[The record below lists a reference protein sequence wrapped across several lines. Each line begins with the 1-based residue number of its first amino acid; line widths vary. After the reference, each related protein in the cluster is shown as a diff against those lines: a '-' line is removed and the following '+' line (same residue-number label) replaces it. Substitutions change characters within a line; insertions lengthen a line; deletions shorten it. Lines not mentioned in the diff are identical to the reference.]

1 MPVACPTRRR
11 FAYRLRVAPAAL
23 QGTPVALPVRSLT
36 PAPPDPILGLT
47 EAFRADARAE
57 KVNLAVGVYVD
68 DTGVTPVIGSV
79 LEAERRLLEK
89 AGPKG
94 YLPID
99 GRPGFKNAVRDL
111 IFTPD
116 HEIVKSGR
124 SATAQTPGGT
134 GALRVAADFLL
145 QTGSSK
151 TIWLSEPTWPNHP
164 QLFTI
169 AGFTLR
175 TYPYLDAS
183 GRNVDESGMLG
194 ALRSAVPGDVL
205 LLHGSCHNPSG
216 VDPDQE
222 TWAAI
227 GEAVIERE
235 LLPIVD
241 FAYQGFGFG
250 LREDADWLTGLARP
264 GMEFLVCTSYSK
276 NFALYNERVGALT
289 IVAADPGRAASALSH
304 LKIAIRSNYSNPPA
318 HGADIV
324 ETILTDP
331 ALRARWEVDL
341 AAMRNRI
348 LGNRAALVEALVAAN
363 VPGNWDPI
371 RHQRGMFAL
380 LALSD
385 EQVARLRAE
394 FGVFVVGRGRI
405 NVAGLTAANLPR
417 VVQAVKAVIE
427 G

>member
-1 MPVACPTRRR
+1 
-11 FAYRLRVAPAAL
+11 
-23 QGTPVALPVRSLT
+23 VALPLRSLT

-47 EAFRADARAE
+47 EAFRADTRAD

-68 DTGVTPVIGSV
+68 DTGVTPVIPSV
-79 LEAERRLLEK
+79 LEAERKLLER

-111 IFTPD
+111 VFGPD
-116 HEIVKSGR
+116 HEIVRSGR

-164 QLFTI
+164 QLFTL
-169 AGFTLR
+169 AGFALR
-175 TYPYLDAS
+175 TYPYLDES
-183 GRNVDESGMLG
+183 GRHVDVGGMLG
-194 ALRSAVPGDVL
+194 ALRSAAPGDVV

-227 GEAVIERE
+227 GEVVIERE

-250 LREDADWLTGLARP
+250 LREDADWLGGLARP
-264 GMEFLVCTSYSK
+264 RLEFIVCTSYSK

-289 IVAADPGRAASALSH
+289 VVAADTGRAAAALSH

-331 ALRARWEVDL
+331 DLRARWEVDL

-348 LGNRAALVEALVAAN
+348 LGNRSALVEALVAAD

-380 LALSD
+380 LGLSSD
-385 EQVARLRAE
+385 QVARLRDE
-394 FGVFVVGRGRI
+394 FGVYVVGRGRI
-405 NVAGLTAANLPR
+405 NVAGLTAANLPF
-417 VVQAVKAVIE
+417 VVVAVKAVIE
-427 G
+427 A

>member
-1 MPVACPTRRR
+1 M
-11 FAYRLRVAPAAL
+11 
-23 QGTPVALPVRSLT
+23 ALPSRSLT
-36 PAPPDPILGLT
+36 PAAPDPILGLAESFKADT
-47 EAFRADARAE
+47 RAG
-57 KVNLAVGVYVD
+57 KVNLSVGVYVD
-68 DTGVTPVIGSV
+68 DSGVTPVIPSV

-89 AGPKG
+89 AGSKG

-99 GRPGFKNAVRDL
+99 GRPGFKAAVRDL
-111 IFTPD
+111 IFGAD
-116 HEIVKSGR
+116 NEIVASGR

-145 QTGSSK
+145 QTGSAK

-164 QLFTI
+164 QLFTM
-169 AGFTLR
+169 AGFALR
-175 TYPYLDAS
+175 TYPYLDET
-183 GRNVDESGMLG
+183 GRRLDVGRMLG
-194 ALRSAVPGDVL
+194 ALRTAVPGDVV

-216 VDPDQE
+216 VDPDPE

-227 GEAVIERE
+227 GEIIIQRE
-235 LLPIVD
+235 LLPVVD

-264 GMEFLVCTSYSK
+264 GLEFLVCSSYSK

-289 IVAADPGRAASALSH
+289 IVAADPGRAAAALSH

-318 HGADIV
+318 HGGDIV
-324 ETILTDP
+324 ETILTDA

-341 AAMRNRI
+341 AEMRNRI
-348 LGNRAALVEALVAAN
+348 LGNRAALVDALVAAD
-363 VPGNWDPI
+363 VPGQWEPL

-380 LALSD
+380 LGLSSD
-385 EQVARLRAE
+385 QVARLRDE
-394 FGVFVVGRGRI
+394 FAVYVVGRGRI
-405 NVAGLTAANLPR
+405 NVAGLTRANLAH
-417 VVQAVKAVIE
+417 VVAAVKAVIE

>member
-1 MPVACPTRRR
+1 M
-11 FAYRLRVAPAAL
+11 
-23 QGTPVALPVRSLT
+23 ALPARSLT
-36 PAPPDPILGLT
+36 PAAPDPILGLS
-47 EAFRADARAE
+47 EAFKADPRPG

-68 DTGVTPVIGSV
+68 DSGVTPVIPSV
-79 LEAERRLLEK
+79 LEAERRLLAK
-89 AGPKG
+89 AGSKG

-99 GRPGFKNAVRDL
+99 GRPGFKGVVRDL
-111 IFTPD
+111 IFGAD
-116 HEIVKSGR
+116 HEIVASGR

-164 QLFTI
+164 QLFSM
-169 AGFTLR
+169 AGFALR
-175 TYPYLDAS
+175 TYPYLDES
-183 GRNVDESGMLG
+183 GRSLDVGKLLG
-194 ALRSAVPGDVL
+194 ALRSAVPGDVV

-227 GEAVIERE
+227 GEIIAERE
-235 LLPIVD
+235 LIPIVD

-250 LREDADWLTGLARP
+250 LREDADWLAGLARP
-264 GMEFLVCTSYSK
+264 GLEFLVCSSYSK

-289 IVAADPGRAASALSH
+289 IVAADPGRAAAALSH

-318 HGADIV
+318 HGGDIV
-324 ETILTDP
+324 ETILTDD
-331 ALRARWEVDL
+331 ALRAQWEVDL
-341 AAMRNRI
+341 AVMRNRI
-348 LGNRAALVEALVAAN
+348 LGNRAALVEALDAAE
-363 VPGNWDPI
+363 VPGHWDPI

-380 LALSD
+380 LGLSAG
-385 EQVARLRAE
+385 QVAGLRDE
-394 FGVFVVGRGRI
+394 YGVYVVGRGRI
-405 NVAGLTAANLPR
+405 NVAGLTQANLPT
-417 VVQAVKAVIE
+417 VVAAVKAVLE

>member
-1 MPVACPTRRR
+1 M
-11 FAYRLRVAPAAL
+11 
-23 QGTPVALPVRSLT
+23 ALPLRSLA

-47 EAFRADARAE
+47 EAFRADTRPE
-57 KVNLAVGVYVD
+57 KVNLAVGGYVD
-68 DTGVTPVIGSV
+68 DTGGTPVIPSV

-99 GRPGFKNAVRDL
+99 GRPGFKNAVRDMV
-111 IFTPD
+111 FGPD
-116 HEIVKSGR
+116 HEIVRSGR

-145 QTGSSK
+145 QTGSSR

-164 QLFTI
+164 QLFTL
-169 AGFTLR
+169 AGFALR
-175 TYPYLDAS
+175 TYPYLDDS
-183 GRNVDESGMLG
+183 GRHVDAGGMLD
-194 ALRSAVPGDVL
+194 ALRSAAPGDVL

-222 TWAAI
+222 TWSAI
-227 GEAVIERE
+227 GDVVIERE

-264 GMEFLVCTSYSK
+264 GLEFLVCTSYSK

-289 IVAADPGRAASALSH
+289 IVAADSGRAAAALSH
-304 LKIAIRSNYSNPPA
+304 VKIAIRSNYSNPPA
-318 HGADIV
+318 HGGDIV

-331 ALRARWEVDL
+331 ALRTRWEADL
-341 AAMRNRI
+341 AEMRNRI
-348 LGNRAALVEALVAAN
+348 LGNRAALVAALVAAG
-363 VPGNWDPI
+363 VPGGWDPI
-371 RHQRGMFAL
+371 RRQRGMFAL
-380 LALSD
+380 LGLSAD
-385 EQVARLRAE
+385 QVARLRDE
-394 FGVFVVGRGRI
+394 FGIYVVGRGRI
-405 NVAGLTAANLPR
+405 NVAGLTTANLPR